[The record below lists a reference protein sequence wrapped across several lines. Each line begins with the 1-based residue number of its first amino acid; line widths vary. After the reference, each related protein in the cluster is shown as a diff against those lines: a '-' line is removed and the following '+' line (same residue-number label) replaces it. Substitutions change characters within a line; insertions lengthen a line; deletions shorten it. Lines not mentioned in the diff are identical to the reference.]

1 MKFNLD
7 LYIDAIFTASRD
19 DIDAIFT
26 ASRDDI
32 DAVIEALEDNGIV
45 YDIINDDADGVQV
58 DAKCEDLKELKK
70 LEKLLKSV

>member
-7 LYIDAIFTASRD
+7 LY
-19 DIDAIFT
+19 IDAIFT